1 MFSPAGKQW
10 WNCDDTQI
18 TRTNFNDLDKRGYLY
33 LFRKM

>member
-1 MFSPAGKQW
+1 MIFSVGNQW

-18 TRTNFNDLDKRGYLY
+18 SRTNFNDLDKRGYLY